1 MPVGEL
7 VHEAVVTGL
16 AWNANKPGQIC
27 TVQDNQYA
35 QIWEI
40 RDHLGELNMATKDLE
55 ASLQYK

>member
-7 VHEAVVTGL
+7 SHESVVNGL
-16 AWNANKPGQIC
+16 AWNSNKPGQIC
-27 TVQDNQYA
+27 TVQDNQSA

-40 RDHLGELNMATKDLE
+40 RDSEGNLKMATKDLE